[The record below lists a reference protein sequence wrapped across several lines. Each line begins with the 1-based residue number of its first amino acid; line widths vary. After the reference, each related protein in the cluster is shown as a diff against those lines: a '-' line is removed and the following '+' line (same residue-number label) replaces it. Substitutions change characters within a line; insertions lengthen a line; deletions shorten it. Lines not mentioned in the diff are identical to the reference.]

1 MVIFTGVTVKPRESD
16 SHSLLVKLEKVGQT
30 VFKFQSMSILI
41 TTDDRKQI
49 QCITLALNSIT
60 GLLFFEFSDARD
72 DLAFH
77 KDSK

>member
-1 MVIFTGVTVKPRESD
+1 MIFTGVIVKSREND

-49 QCITLALNSIT
+49 QCITTVLNSIT
-60 GLLFFEFSDARD
+60 GLLFLEFSDARD

>member
-1 MVIFTGVTVKPRESD
+1 MIFTGVIVKSREND

-49 QCITLALNSIT
+49 QCITIVLNSIT
-60 GLLFFEFSDARD
+60 GLLFLEFSDARD